1 MFVLSINYGKKT
13 LRDGSMRVRF
23 FVFFFFRVCAFFKC
37 FFRLLH
43 FVVSI
48 KSLLV
53 VSWYCFEYQQEP
65 MSRSMQFLYS
75 PVTAFSGI
83 YF

>member
-23 FVFFFFRVCAFFKC
+23 FVFFFRVRAFFKC

-65 MSRSMQFLYS
+65 MSRSMPLHYI
-75 PVTAFSGI
+75 PVTAFS
-83 YF
+83 